1 MNTKDDVRRTWLA
14 WALLLPAVA
23 LAWPWPEPLLA
34 RDLMPQATG
43 IGVVALL
50 SIPAALLSAWIA
62 RAAALH
68 GIVVFSAWLAGVGL
82 WTLSG
87 QLLDT
92 FEGAR
97 AVLCACTSF
106 ALLVAGAQLSVR
118 GRVIFLRG
126 TIAISIAWLVH
137 AHLDRAHEFA
147 GALGNS
153 GHLAQAALVGALA
166 GAAAWTSA
174 SPLWRVLGTI
184 ALSLE
189 LAYAA
194 RVPVLTAIVALS
206 VPLALAAWRAR
217 ETARVLRIGW
227 AAVAVATIA
236 AGLFAVMP
244 ARTSDAQPGAT
255 SGVSSDTGGVEVRLR
270 VWRASC
276 AMLADHPWSGVGPGQ
291 FAAAFPAYRDPREI
305 ALSSHGRLLTLE
317 TEVEHAHNDWL
328 TPVLESGMLAG
339 LAWLV
344 FLAWIARAALRAL
357 RSDAGPES
365 AHTVPFA
372 IAALGILT
380 SAIAAAPFTFDAATL
395 SLAFPVFG
403 VLLADARPAA
413 RPIAARARAL
423 TALALLLVCAP
434 RARAFVQHGLALQE
448 LAAEPPPSALAA
460 DAHVR
465 DALNACRDSV
475 LARTLA
481 VRAARM
487 HGAGREELETQWHAI
502 LDLRPQRVEAW
513 IELGFLA
520 AIHGDRATA
529 RPRFETALALD
540 PENPSALQN
549 LASVEIEDGRTDAGL
564 AYFERLQRVRPLP
577 PSWLD
582 ELGARLWLRDV
593 GDAAEALF
601 ARTRPEL
608 AGLSS
613 DFAYATSRELEKTK
627 PGIVADALE
636 SRANRMWAREFAS
649 RGEFDNAVRNYRADL
664 AIVRHHREPLPSSV
678 LLEFAAALALTQ
690 RADEARHAVRDIAID
705 PAVIAALPE
714 WARKAVAELQAR

>member
-14 WALLLPAVA
+14 WALLLPAAA

-50 SIPAALLSAWIA
+50 SIPAALFSAWIA

-97 AVLCACTSF
+97 AVLFACT
-106 ALLVAGAQLSVR
+106 ALALFVAGAQLSAR
-118 GRVIFLRG
+118 GRAIFLRG
-126 TIAISIAWLVH
+126 TVAISIAWLVH
-137 AHLDRAHEFA
+137 AHVDRDHEFA

-184 ALSLE
+184 ALLLE

-194 RVPVLTAIVALS
+194 RVPVLTGIVALS
-206 VPLALAAWRAR
+206 VPLALAAALAR
-217 ETARVLRIGW
+217 GTPRVLRSGW

-236 AGLFAVMP
+236 AGLFTVMP
-244 ARTSDAQPGAT
+244 ARTSAAQPAAT
-255 SGVSSDTGGVEVRLR
+255 SVASSDNGTDTGGVEVRLR
-270 VWRASC
+270 VWRASF
-276 AMLADHPWSGVGPGQ
+276 AMLADHLWAGVGPGQ
-291 FAAAFPAYRDPREI
+291 FATAFPAYRDPREI
-305 ALSSHGRLLTLE
+305 ALSSHGRLLPLE

-328 TPVLESGMLAG
+328 TPVLEGGVLAG

-357 RSDAGPES
+357 LANENVSYAL
-365 AHTVPFA
+365 AT
-372 IAALGILT
+372 LGILT
-380 SAIAAAPFTFDAATL
+380 SALAGAPFTFDAATL

-403 VLLADARPAA
+403 VLLADARPTA

-434 RARAFVQHGLALQE
+434 RARAFVQHGLALQA

-529 RPRFETALALD
+529 RPRFETALRLD

-549 LASVEIEDGRTDAGL
+549 LASLEIEDGNVDAGL

-577 PSWLD
+577 PSWLE

-601 ARTRPEL
+601 ARTRPEI

-613 DFAYATSRELEKTK
+613 DFAYATGRELEKTK

-664 AIVRHHREPLPSSV
+664 AIVRHYREPLPSSV

-690 RADEARHAVRDIAID
+690 RADEARNALRDVAID
-705 PAVIAALPE
+705 PAAITALPE
-714 WARKAVAELQAR
+714 WAQEPVAGLQGR